1 MEPMPEGQEFIDID
15 MQDTG
20 KLGQVIEFG
29 RTLDFDAE
37 RWPKT
42 VRPLPFQGCPER

>member
-1 MEPMPEGQEFIDID
+1 EPMPEGQEFIDID

-29 RTLDFDAE
+29 RTLNFDADTD
-37 RWPKT
+37 PIS
-42 VRPLPFQGCPER
+42 PDQYD